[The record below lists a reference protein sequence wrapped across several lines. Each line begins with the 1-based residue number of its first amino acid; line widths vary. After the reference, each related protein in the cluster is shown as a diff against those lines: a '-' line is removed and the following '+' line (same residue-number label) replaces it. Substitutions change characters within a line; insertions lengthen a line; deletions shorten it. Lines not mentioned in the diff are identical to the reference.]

1 MIDLIEVFDR
11 AEVGPLISETDYY
24 MKRYVPKLSEVI
36 ARYKVKWDKETIIN
50 TDDDLTDRV
59 FQAAVDLL
67 AEAGAYCPE
76 TNRVMQFTRDEILL
90 ACSQAPKSATF
101 GEGRERKTMYG
112 RRPDTT
118 DDRPWVHVGGGIY
131 TTDEQVFMDTVE
143 KMASFNIVDSVSVP
157 SILHLRGKDSR
168 VRSPQEILA
177 ACKTVRLARE
187 GIRRSGRAGLPII
200 NGISAAS
207 QPASMFAASYPDFG
221 LRPSDG
227 FLIDFLSEMVVGY
240 EALQKVAFY
249 NSISANIGSTSTPL
263 FGGYAG
269 GAEGVAVTATCYMIM
284 GNLIFRGTYH
294 YNAPLHSKLHLSST
308 KPLIWAIAMS
318 NAAIGRNM
326 GYPMVNLPY
335 LGGGSGTKQYHYE
348 MACYLLAIVTSGGNV
363 FSGHPAMAVQS
374 DSLVPDDHKFHAE
387 MGLAAAK
394 LTRAEAEPIAQKLFP
409 LFGDKLKDPDKG
421 MTFQEVYD
429 ARTKADRE
437 QRVPE
442 GHGRRAQRARRHG
455 PRGAGLLTAADQL
468 TRPGSLAYAPP
479 GARGTPAVF
488 VAIERTKEHT

>member
-1 MIDLIEVFDR
+1 MIDLIEVFER
-11 AEVGPLISETDYY
+11 AETGPLTSETDYY
-24 MKRYVPKLSEVI
+24 MKRYVPKLSELL
-36 ARYKVKWDKETIIN
+36 ARHGIKWDKQTIIN

-59 FQAAVDLL
+59 FEAAVDLI

-76 TNRVMQFTRDEILL
+76 TNRVMEFTRDEIVT
-90 ACSQAPKSATF
+90 ACAQCPKEATF

-131 TTDEQVFMDTVE
+131 TTDEQVYVDTVE
-143 KMASFNIVDSVSVP
+143 KMASFSIVDSVSVP
-157 SILHLRGKDSR
+157 SILHLRGRDAR

-207 QPASMFAASYPDFG
+207 QPASMFAASYPEFG

-249 NSISANIGSTSTPL
+249 NSLSANIGSTSTPL

-269 GAEGVAVTATCYMIM
+269 GAEGIAVQATAYMIM
-284 GNLIFRGTYH
+284 GTLVFRGSYH
-294 YNAPLHSKLHLSST
+294 YNAPLHSKLHLST
-308 KPLIWAIAMS
+308 TRPLIWAIAMS
-318 NAAIGRNM
+318 NAAVGRHM

-335 LGGGSGTKQYHYE
+335 LGGGSGTKQYHHE
-348 MACYLLAIVTSGGNV
+348 MACYMLAVVTSGGNI
-363 FSGHPAMAVQS
+363 FSGHPAMAVQP
-374 DSLVPDDHKFHAE
+374 DSLVPDDHRFHAE
-387 MGLAAAK
+387 IGLAAAK
-394 LTRAEAEPIAQKLFP
+394 LSRAEAEPIAQRLFA

-421 MTFQEVYD
+421 LTFQEVYD
-429 ARTKADRE
+429 MKTKRIVNE
-437 QRVPE
+437 QYQKTMDDVRSE
-442 GHGRRAQRARRHG
+442 L
-455 PRGAGLLTAADQL
+455 AGMGL
-468 TRPGSLAYAPP
+468 YV
-479 GARGTPAVF
+479 AVS
-488 VAIERTKEHT
+488 

>member
-24 MKRYVPKLSEVI
+24 MKRYVPKLTELI
-36 ARYKVKWDKETIIN
+36 ARYQIRWDKETLIN

-76 TNRVMQFTRDEILL
+76 TNRVMQFTREEILL
-90 ACSQAPKSATF
+90 ACSQCPTAATF
-101 GEGRERKTMYG
+101 GEDRERKTMYG

-118 DDRPWVHVGGGIY
+118 DDRPWVHIGGGLY
-131 TTDEQVFMDTVE
+131 TTDEQVYMDIVE
-143 KMASFNIVDSVSVP
+143 KMASFSIVDSVSVP
-157 SILHLRGKDSR
+157 SILHLRGKDAR

-207 QPASMFAASYPDFG
+207 QPASMFAASYPAFG
-221 LRPSDG
+221 LRPSD
-227 FLIDFLSEMVVGY
+227 
-240 EALQKVAFY
+240 
-249 NSISANIGSTSTPL
+249 
-263 FGGYAG
+263 
-269 GAEGVAVTATCYMIM
+269 

-308 KPLIWAIAMS
+308 KPLIWAIAVS

-348 MACYLLAIVTSGGNV
+348 MACYMLAVVTSGGNV
-363 FSGHPAMAVQS
+363 FSGHPAMSVQS

-387 MGLAAAK
+387 IGLAASD
-394 LTRAEAEPIAQKLFP
+394 LTRAEAEPC
-409 LFGDKLKDPDKG
+409 
-421 MTFQEVYD
+421 
-429 ARTKADRE
+429 
-437 QRVPE
+437 
-442 GHGRRAQRARRHG
+442 
-455 PRGAGLLTAADQL
+455 LLYTS
-468 TRPGSLAYAPP
+468 PSP
-479 GARGTPAVF
+479 
-488 VAIERTKEHT
+488 

>member
-11 AEVGPLISETDYY
+11 AETGPLTSETDFF
-24 MKRYVPKLSEVI
+24 MKRYVPKLQELI
-36 ARYKVKWDKETIIN
+36 ARHGIKWDKQTLVN
-50 TDDDLTDRV
+50 ADDDLADRV
-59 FQAAVDLL
+59 FQAAVDLV
-67 AEAGAYCPE
+67 AEGGAYCPE
-76 TNRVMQFTRDEILL
+76 TNRVMRFSRDEVLC
-90 ACSQAPKSATF
+90 AARECPTSATF

-112 RRPDTT
+112 RRPDTV

-131 TTDEQVFMDTVE
+131 TTDEQVYVDTVE
-143 KMASFNIVDSVSVP
+143 KMASFPIVDSVSVP
-157 SILHLRGKDSR
+157 SILHIRGKDAR

-207 QPASMFAASYPDFG
+207 QPASMFAATYPDFG

-249 NSISANIGSTSTPL
+249 NSISANIGSTSTPM

-269 GAEGVAVTATCYMIM
+269 GAEGVAVTATSYMIM
-284 GNLIFRGTYH
+284 GALVFRGTYH

-308 KPLIWAIAMS
+308 RPLIWAIGMS
-318 NAAIGRNM
+318 NQAIGRNM
-326 GYPMVNLPY
+326 QYPMVNLPY
-335 LGGGSGTKQYHYE
+335 LGGGSGTSQYHRE
-348 MACYLLAIVTSGGNV
+348 MACYLLAIVPSGGNV

-374 DSLVPDDHKFHAE
+374 DSLVPDDHRFHAE
-387 MGLAAAK
+387 IGLACAG
-394 LTRAEAEPIAQKLFP
+394 LTRAEAEPIAQQLYP

-421 MTFQEVYD
+421 LTYQEVYD
-429 ARTKADRE
+429 RDTKRIANDDYLRVMNDVRSELADLGLE
-437 QRVPE
+437 VPE
-442 GHGRRAQRARRHG
+442 
-455 PRGAGLLTAADQL
+455 
-468 TRPGSLAYAPP
+468 S
-479 GARGTPAVF
+479 
-488 VAIERTKEHT
+488 

>member
-1 MIDLIEVFDR
+1 
-11 AEVGPLISETDYY
+11 
-24 MKRYVPKLSEVI
+24 
-36 ARYKVKWDKETIIN
+36 
-50 TDDDLTDRV
+50 
-59 FQAAVDLL
+59 
-67 AEAGAYCPE
+67 
-76 TNRVMQFTRDEILL
+76 
-90 ACSQAPKSATF
+90 
-101 GEGRERKTMYG
+101 
-112 RRPDTT
+112 
-118 DDRPWVHVGGGIY
+118 VHVGGGIY
-131 TTDEQVFMDTVE
+131 TTDEQIFMDTVE

-157 SILHLRGKDSR
+157 SILHLRGRDAR

-177 ACKTVRLARE
+177 ATKTVRLARE

-269 GAEGVAVTATCYMIM
+269 GAEGVAVTAACYMIM
-284 GNLIFRGTYH
+284 GNLIFRGSYH

-308 KPLIWAIAMS
+308 RPLIWAIALS

-326 GYPMVNLPY
+326 QYPMVNLPY

-348 MACYLLAIVTSGGNV
+348 MACYMLAVVTSGGNV

-394 LTRAEAEPIAQKLFP
+394 LTRAEAEPIAQKLYP
-409 LFGDKLKDPDKG
+409 LFGEKLKDPDKG
-421 MTFQEVYD
+421 LTFQEVYD
-429 ARTKADRE
+429 MKTKRIANDEYLKNMEEVRAE
-437 QRVPE
+437 LKMMGLEVPV
-442 GHGRRAQRARRHG
+442 
-455 PRGAGLLTAADQL
+455 
-468 TRPGSLAYAPP
+468 S
-479 GARGTPAVF
+479 
-488 VAIERTKEHT
+488 

>member
-1 MIDLIEVFDR
+1 MIDLVEVFDR
-11 AEVGPLISETDYY
+11 AETGPLTSETDFY
-24 MKRYVPKLSEVI
+24 MKRYVPKLQELI
-36 ARYKVKWDKETIIN
+36 ARYRIKWDKETIIN
-50 TDDDLTDRV
+50 TDDDLNDRV

-76 TNRVMQFTRDEILL
+76 TNRVMQFTRDEILR
-90 ACSQAPKSATF
+90 ACEECPTAATF
-101 GEGRERKTMYG
+101 GEGRERKVMYG
-112 RRPDTT
+112 RRPDSTSE
-118 DDRPWVHVGGGIY
+118 RPWVHVGGGIY
-131 TTDEQVFMDTVE
+131 TTDEQIYMDTVE
-143 KMASFNIVDSVSVP
+143 KMASFTIVDSVSVP
-157 SILHLRGKDSR
+157 SILHLRGKDAR

-177 ACKTVRLARE
+177 ALKTVRLARE

-207 QPASMFAASYPDFG
+207 QPASMFAASYPEFG

-284 GNLIFRGTYH
+284 GVLIFRGTYH

-308 KPLIWAIAMS
+308 KPLIWAIAIS
-318 NAAIGRNM
+318 NAAVGRNM
-326 GYPMVNLPY
+326 QYPMVNLPY

-348 MACYLLAIVTSGGNV
+348 MACYMLAVVTSGGNV
-363 FSGHPAMAVQS
+363 FSGHPAMAVQA

-387 MGLAAAK
+387 IGLAAAK
-394 LTRAEAEPIAQKLFP
+394 LTRAAAEPLAQKLFP
-409 LFGDKLKDPDKG
+409 LFGEKLKDPDKG
-421 MTFQEVYD
+421 LTFQEVYD
-429 ARTKADRE
+429 PKTKRIANDE
-437 QRVPE
+437 YLRVME
-442 GHGRRAQRARRHG
+442 DVRSELAAM
-455 PRGAGLLTAADQL
+455 GLEV
-468 TRPGSLAYAPP
+468 PVS
-479 GARGTPAVF
+479 
-488 VAIERTKEHT
+488 

>member
-1 MIDLIEVFDR
+1 MIDLVEVFDR
-11 AEVGPLISETDYY
+11 AESGPLTSETDFY
-24 MKRYVPKLSEVI
+24 MKRYVPKLQELI
-36 ARYKVKWDKETIIN
+36 ARYKIKWDKETIIN
-50 TDDDLTDRV
+50 TDDDLNDRV

-76 TNRVMQFTRDEILL
+76 TNRVMLFTRDEILR
-90 ACSQAPKSATF
+90 ACEECPKASTF
-101 GEGRERKTMYG
+101 GEHRERKVMYG
-112 RRPDTT
+112 RRPDST
-118 DDRPWVHVGGGIY
+118 DQRPWVHVGGGIY
-131 TTDEQVFMDTVE
+131 TTDEQIYLDTVE

-157 SILHLRGKDSR
+157 SILHLRGRDAR

-177 ACKTVRLARE
+177 AIKTVRLARE

-207 QPASMFAASYPDFG
+207 QPASMFAASYAEFG

-284 GNLIFRGTYH
+284 GTLIFRGSYH

-308 KPLIWAIAMS
+308 KPLIWAIAIS

-326 GYPMVNLPY
+326 QYPMVNLPY
-335 LGGGSGTKQYHYE
+335 LGGGSGTEQYHYE
-348 MACYLLAIVTSGGNV
+348 MACYMLAVVTSGGNV
-363 FSGHPAMAVQS
+363 FSGHPAMAVQA

-387 MGLAAAK
+387 IGLAAAK

-421 MTFQEVYD
+421 LTFQEVYD
-429 ARTKADRE
+429 PKTKRIANDEYIRAME
-437 QRVPE
+437 GVRSELETMGLAVPV
-442 GHGRRAQRARRHG
+442 
-455 PRGAGLLTAADQL
+455 
-468 TRPGSLAYAPP
+468 S
-479 GARGTPAVF
+479 
-488 VAIERTKEHT
+488 